1 MSSRNAVLLCVVALA
16 AAGCGRS
23 EKTIATPG
31 GAVTVTKSGNTTS
44 VQVSGKDGKV
54 TIASNEKGVALPEK
68 FPADVPVMPGAT
80 VKMSVAVGE
89 NLSVHLGTAA
99 SQADVARYYDE
110 NLKARGWTVDPA
122 ASVGDLSIVSA
133 KKGERKLGIT
143 IVKEGTGSVVQLMVP
158 RDG

>member
-1 MSSRNAVLLCVVALA
+1 MSSRNAILLCVFAIAVT
-16 AAGCGRS
+16 GCGKD

-44 VQVSGKDGKV
+44 VEVSGKDGKITV
-54 TIASNEKGVALPEK
+54 ASNEKGVALPDK

-80 VKMSVAVGE
+80 VKMAAAVGE

-99 SQADVARYYDE
+99 AQADVAKYYEE
-110 NLKARGWTVDPA
+110 NLKAKGWSVDPA
-122 ASVGDLSIVSA
+122 ASVGELTIVAA
-133 KKGERKLGIT
+133 KKGERRLGIN
-143 IVKEGTGSVVQLMVP
+143 IVKDGAGSVVQLMVP